1 MALLD
6 WILVAF
12 GAAVALA
19 GSWIQL
25 HPERVVP
32 SQTGLRQH
40 PDWQLDRAALS
51 QIRLLGACFLS
62 MGAFFTLQM
71 TIDLIRLPWWMGTL
85 GGLVAAVAA
94 VAGIHARVRR
104 QQVQRRRSI
113 QQPPL
118 PRKALELR

>member
-12 GAAVALA
+12 GVAVAVA

-32 SQTGLRQH
+32 GRTGLRQNL
-40 PDWQLDRAALS
+40 DWQLEPAALA
-51 QIRLLGACFLS
+51 QIRLLGACFLC

-71 TIDLIRLPWWMGTL
+71 AVDLMRLPWWTGTL
-85 GGLVAAVAA
+85 SGIAAAFAAVTI
-94 VAGIHARVRR
+94 IHARVRR
-104 QQVQRRRSI
+104 QRQSRRSV
-113 QQPPL
+113 QQSPL
-118 PRKALELR
+118 PRKVLELR

>member
-19 GSWIQL
+19 GGWIQL

-32 SQTGLRQH
+32 SQTAPPQN
-40 PDWQLDRAALS
+40 PDWQLDPAALA
-51 QIRLLGACFLS
+51 QIRLLGACFLC
-62 MGAFFTLQM
+62 MGAFFALQM
-71 TIDLIRLPWWMGTL
+71 TIDLMQLPWWAGTL
-85 GGLVAAVAA
+85 SGLVAAFAA
-94 VAGIHARVRR
+94 VTGIHARVRR
-104 QQVQRRRSI
+104 QQVRRRRSI
-113 QQPPL
+113 QQSPL